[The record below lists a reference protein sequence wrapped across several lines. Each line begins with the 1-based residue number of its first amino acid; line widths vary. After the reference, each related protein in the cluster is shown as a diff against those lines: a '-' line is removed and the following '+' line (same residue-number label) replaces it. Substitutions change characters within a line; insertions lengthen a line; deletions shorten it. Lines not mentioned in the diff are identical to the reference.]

1 MIDSGDCMSN
11 TLRIPKNPYGSS
23 PRKLLEDRN
32 ISLKAKGI
40 YAFME
45 SKIDGW
51 NFSASSMA
59 SQLKESR
66 KTILVAM
73 QELKAN
79 GWLTYHKNRDGS
91 GVYEL
96 IGNYVTSP
104 QPENDTMLFQ
114 SHSPKS
120 TRCKNDTVSK
130 TDCINKKDYFNKNNL
145 SNKNN
150 KHIQRRLNEIENF
163 KPNATSLE
171 RLKMVDGCESLN
183 DKGLELLV
191 SDFKDR
197 MKERKSEWKDIH
209 AQFRSYV
216 TQGWIKPKKLK
227 KGTVDSNTSI
237 EKQLLQ
243 MKISQD
249 KQRRLE

>member
-1 MIDSGDCMSN
+1 MIDSEDCMSN
-11 TLRIPKNPYGSS
+11 TLRKPKNPYGSS

-45 SKIDGW
+45 CKIDGW
-51 NFSASSMA
+51 NFTASSMA

-96 IGNYVTSP
+96 IGNYVISP
-104 QPENDTMLFQ
+104 KSENDTMALQ
-114 SHSPKS
+114 SQNPKT
-120 TRCKNDTVSK
+120 TRCRNGTVSK
-130 TDCINKKDYFNKNNL
+130 RDCINKKDYSNKKDYP
-145 SNKNN
+145 NKNN
-150 KHIQRRLNEIENF
+150 KHTQRQPDEIENF
-163 KPNATSLE
+163 KPNATSLD
-171 RLKMVDGCESLN
+171 RLKVFDGCESLN
-183 DKGLELLV
+183 DKELELLV
-191 SDFKDR
+191 SDFRDR
-197 MKERKSEWKDIH
+197 MKERKSDWKDIQ

-227 KGTVDSNTSI
+227 KGTVDSKTSI

-243 MKISQD
+243 MKISED

>member
-1 MIDSGDCMSN
+1 MSN
-11 TLRIPKNPYGSS
+11 TLRNPKNPYGSS
-23 PRKLLEDRN
+23 PRKLLEDKN

-45 SKIDGW
+45 CKIDGW
-51 NFSASSMA
+51 NFTASSMA

-91 GVYEL
+91 GVYVL

-104 QPENDTMLFQ
+104 QPENDTMLLQ

-120 TRCKNDTVSK
+120 TRCKNDTVPK
-130 TDCINKKDYFNKNNL
+130 TDCINKKDYSNKNNL

-150 KHIQRRLNEIENF
+150 KHIQRQLNEIENF

-183 DKGLELLV
+183 DKELELLV

-197 MKERKSEWKDIH
+197 MKERKSDWKDIQ

-227 KGTVDSNTSI
+227 KGTVDSKTSI

-243 MKISQD
+243 MKISED

>member
-1 MIDSGDCMSN
+1 MSN
-11 TLRIPKNPYGSS
+11 TLRKPKNPYGSS
-23 PRKLLEDRN
+23 PRKLLEDKN

-45 SKIDGW
+45 CKIDGW
-51 NFSASSMA
+51 NFTASSMA

-104 QPENDTMLFQ
+104 QPENDTMLLQ
-114 SHSPKS
+114 NHSPKS

-130 TDCINKKDYFNKNNL
+130 TDCINKKDYSNKNNL

-183 DKGLELLV
+183 DKELELLV
-191 SDFKDR
+191 SDFRDR
-197 MKERKSEWKDIH
+197 MKERKSDWKDIQ
-209 AQFRSYV
+209 AQFRSYA

-227 KGTVDSNTSI
+227 KGTVDSKTSI

-243 MKISQD
+243 MKINQN
-249 KQRRLE
+249 KQRTLE

>member
-1 MIDSGDCMSN
+1 MIDSEDYMSN
-11 TLRIPKNPYGSS
+11 TLRKHKNPYGSS
-23 PRKLLEDRN
+23 PRKLLEDKN

-45 SKIDGW
+45 CKIDGW
-51 NFSASSMA
+51 NFTASSMA

-91 GVYEL
+91 GVYLL

-104 QPENDTMLFQ
+104 QPENDTMLLQ

-120 TRCKNDTVSK
+120 TRCKNDTVPK
-130 TDCINKKDYFNKNNL
+130 TDCINKKDYSNKNNL

-150 KHIQRRLNEIENF
+150 KHIQRQLNEIENF

-183 DKGLELLV
+183 DKELELLV

-197 MKERKSEWKDIH
+197 MKERKSDWKDIQ

-227 KGTVDSNTSI
+227 KGTVDSKTSI

>member
-1 MIDSGDCMSN
+1 MSN
-11 TLRIPKNPYGSS
+11 TLRKPKNPYGSS
-23 PRKLLEDRN
+23 PRKLLEDKN

-45 SKIDGW
+45 CKIDGW
-51 NFSASSMA
+51 NFTASSMA

-73 QELKAN
+73 QELKTN

-104 QPENDTMLFQ
+104 QPENDTMLLQ

-183 DKGLELLV
+183 DKELELLV

-197 MKERKSEWKDIH
+197 MKERKSDWKDIQ

-227 KGTVDSNTSI
+227 KGTVDSKTSI

>member
-1 MIDSGDCMSN
+1 MSN
-11 TLRIPKNPYGSS
+11 TLRKPKNPYGSS
-23 PRKLLEDRN
+23 PRKLLEDKN

-45 SKIDGW
+45 CKIDGW
-51 NFSASSMA
+51 NFTASSMA

-104 QPENDTMLFQ
+104 QPENDTMLLQ

-120 TRCKNDTVSK
+120 TRCKNDTVPK
-130 TDCINKKDYFNKNNL
+130 TDCINKKDYSNKNNL

-150 KHIQRRLNEIENF
+150 KHIQRQLNEIENF

-183 DKGLELLV
+183 DKELELLV

-197 MKERKSEWKDIH
+197 MKERKSDWKDIQ

-227 KGTVDSNTSI
+227 KGTVDSKTSI

-243 MKISQD
+243 MKISED

>member
-1 MIDSGDCMSN
+1 MSK
-11 TLRIPKNPYGSS
+11 TLRNKKNPYGSC
-23 PRKLLEDRN
+23 PRKLLEDKN
-32 ISLKAKGI
+32 ISLKAKAL

-45 SKIDGW
+45 CKPDGW
-51 NFSASSMA
+51 NFTASSMA

-66 KTILVAM
+66 KTILIAM
-73 QELKAN
+73 EELKAS
-79 GWLTYHKNRDGS
+79 GWMIYHKKIGGS

-96 IGNYVTSP
+96 IGNYVLSP
-104 QPENDTMLFQ
+104 KSENDTMVLQ
-114 SHSPKS
+114 SPSPKT
-120 TRCKNDTVSK
+120 TRCRNDTVSK
-130 TDCINKKDYFNKNNL
+130 RDCINKKDYSNKNNYF
-145 SNKNN
+145 NKNN
-150 KHIQRRLNEIENF
+150 KHTQRQPDEIENF
-163 KPNATSLE
+163 KPNQTSLD

-183 DKGLELLV
+183 VKELELLV
-191 SDFKDR
+191 SDFRDR
-197 MKERKSEWKDIH
+197 MKERKSDWKDIQ

-227 KGTVDSNTSI
+227 KGTVDSKTSI

>member
-1 MIDSGDCMSN
+1 MSN
-11 TLRIPKNPYGSS
+11 TLRKPKNPYGSS
-23 PRKLLEDRN
+23 PRKLLEDKN

-45 SKIDGW
+45 CKIDGW
-51 NFSASSMA
+51 NFTASSMA

-73 QELKAN
+73 QELKAT

-104 QPENDTMLFQ
+104 QPENDTMLLQ

-120 TRCKNDTVSK
+120 TRCKNHTVPK
-130 TDCINKKDYFNKNNL
+130 TDCINKKDYSNKNNL

-150 KHIQRRLNEIENF
+150 KHKQRQLNEIENF

-183 DKGLELLV
+183 DKELELLV

-197 MKERKSEWKDIH
+197 MKERKSDWKDIQ

-216 TQGWIKPKKLK
+216 TQGWIKPKKIK
-227 KGTVDSNTSI
+227 KGTVDSKTSI

-243 MKISQD
+243 MKISED

>member
-1 MIDSGDCMSN
+1 MSN
-11 TLRIPKNPYGSS
+11 TLRKPKNPYGSS
-23 PRKLLEDRN
+23 PRKLLEDKN

-45 SKIDGW
+45 CKIDGW
-51 NFSASSMA
+51 NFTASSMA

-91 GVYEL
+91 GVYLL
-96 IGNYVTSP
+96 IGNYVISP
-104 QPENDTMLFQ
+104 QPENDTMLLQ

-120 TRCKNDTVSK
+120 TRCKNDTVPK
-130 TDCINKKDYFNKNNL
+130 TDCINKKDYSNKNNL

-150 KHIQRRLNEIENF
+150 KHTQRQLNEIENF

-183 DKGLELLV
+183 DKELELLV

-197 MKERKSEWKDIH
+197 MKERKSDWKDIQ

-216 TQGWIKPKKLK
+216 TQGWIKPKKIK
-227 KGTVDSNTSI
+227 KGTVDSKTSI

>member
-1 MIDSGDCMSN
+1 MSN
-11 TLRIPKNPYGSS
+11 TLRKPKNPYGSS

-45 SKIDGW
+45 CKIDGW
-51 NFSASSMA
+51 NFTASSMA

-104 QPENDTMLFQ
+104 QPENDTMLLQ
-114 SHSPKS
+114 NHSPKS
-120 TRCKNDTVSK
+120 TRCKNHTVPK
-130 TDCINKKDYFNKNNL
+130 TDCINKKDYSNKNNL

-150 KHIQRRLNEIENF
+150 KHIQRQLNEIENF

-183 DKGLELLV
+183 DKELELLV

-197 MKERKSEWKDIH
+197 MKERKSDWKDIQ

-227 KGTVDSNTSI
+227 KGTVDSKTSI

>member
-1 MIDSGDCMSN
+1 MSN
-11 TLRIPKNPYGSS
+11 TLRKPKNPYGSS

-45 SKIDGW
+45 CKIDGW
-51 NFSASSMA
+51 NFTASSMA

-96 IGNYVTSP
+96 IGNYVTSS
-104 QPENDTMLFQ
+104 QPENDTMLLQ

-120 TRCKNDTVSK
+120 TRCKNHTVSK
-130 TDCINKKDYFNKNNL
+130 TDCINKKDYSNKNNL

-150 KHIQRRLNEIENF
+150 KYIQRRLNEIENF

-183 DKGLELLV
+183 DKELELLV

-197 MKERKSEWKDIH
+197 MKERKSHWKDIQ

-227 KGTVDSNTSI
+227 KGTVDSKTSI

>member
-1 MIDSGDCMSN
+1 MSK
-11 TLRIPKNPYGSS
+11 TLRNPKNPYGSC
-23 PRKLLEDRN
+23 PRKLLEDKN
-32 ISLKAKGI
+32 ISLKAKAL

-45 SKIDGW
+45 CKPDGW
-51 NFSASSMA
+51 NFTASSMA

-66 KTILVAM
+66 KTILIAM
-73 QELKAN
+73 EELKAS
-79 GWLTYHKNRDGS
+79 GWMIYHKKIGGS

-96 IGNYVTSP
+96 IGNYVISP
-104 QPENDTMLFQ
+104 KSENDTMVLQ
-114 SHSPKS
+114 SQSPKM
-120 TRCKNDTVSK
+120 TRCRNDMVSK
-130 TDCINKKDYFNKNNL
+130 RDCINKKDY

-150 KHIQRRLNEIENF
+150 KHTQRQPDEIENF

-183 DKGLELLV
+183 DKELELLV

-197 MKERKSEWKDIH
+197 MKERKSDWKDIQ

-227 KGTVDSNTSI
+227 KGTVDSKTSI

>member
-1 MIDSGDCMSN
+1 MSN
-11 TLRIPKNPYGSS
+11 TLRKPKNPYGSS
-23 PRKLLEDRN
+23 PRKLLEDKK

-45 SKIDGW
+45 CKIDGW
-51 NFSASSMA
+51 NFTASSMA

-104 QPENDTMLFQ
+104 QLENDTMLLQ

-120 TRCKNDTVSK
+120 TRCKNHTVPK
-130 TDCINKKDYFNKNNL
+130 TDCINKKDYSNKNNL

-150 KHIQRRLNEIENF
+150 KHIQRQLNEIENF

-183 DKGLELLV
+183 DKELELLV

-197 MKERKSEWKDIH
+197 MKERKSEWKDIQ

-227 KGTVDSNTSI
+227 KGTVDSKTSI

>member
-1 MIDSGDCMSN
+1 MSN
-11 TLRIPKNPYGSS
+11 TLRKPKNPYGSS
-23 PRKLLEDRN
+23 PRKLLEDKN

-45 SKIDGW
+45 CKIDGW
-51 NFSASSMA
+51 NFTASSMA

-104 QPENDTMLFQ
+104 QPENDTMLLQ

-120 TRCKNDTVSK
+120 TQCKNHTVPK
-130 TDCINKKDYFNKNNL
+130 TDCINKKDYSNKNNL

-150 KHIQRRLNEIENF
+150 KHIQRQLNEIENF

-183 DKGLELLV
+183 DKELELLV

-197 MKERKSEWKDIH
+197 MKERKSDWKDIQ

-227 KGTVDSNTSI
+227 KGTVDSKTSI

>member
-1 MIDSGDCMSN
+1 MSN
-11 TLRIPKNPYGSS
+11 TLRKPKNPYGSS

-45 SKIDGW
+45 CKIDGW
-51 NFSASSMA
+51 NFTASSMA

-104 QPENDTMLFQ
+104 QPENDTMLLQ
-114 SHSPKS
+114 NHSPKS

-130 TDCINKKDYFNKNNL
+130 TDCINKKDYSNKNNL

-150 KHIQRRLNEIENF
+150 KHIQRQLNEIENF

-183 DKGLELLV
+183 DKELELLV

-197 MKERKSEWKDIH
+197 MKERKSHWKDIQ

-227 KGTVDSNTSI
+227 KGTVDSKTSI

-243 MKISQD
+243 MKINQN
-249 KQRRLE
+249 KQRH

>member
-1 MIDSGDCMSN
+1 MSN
-11 TLRIPKNPYGSS
+11 TLRKPKNPYGSS
-23 PRKLLEDRN
+23 PRKLLEDKN

-45 SKIDGW
+45 CKIDGW
-51 NFSASSMA
+51 NFTASSMA

-104 QPENDTMLFQ
+104 QPENDTMLLQ

-130 TDCINKKDYFNKNNL
+130 TDCINKKDYSNKNNL

-183 DKGLELLV
+183 DKELELLV

-197 MKERKSEWKDIH
+197 MKERKSEWKDIQ

-227 KGTVDSNTSI
+227 KGTVDSKTSI

>member
-1 MIDSGDCMSN
+1 MSN
-11 TLRIPKNPYGSS
+11 TLRKPKNPYGSS

-45 SKIDGW
+45 CKIDGW
-51 NFSASSMA
+51 NFTASSMA

-130 TDCINKKDYFNKNNL
+130 TDCINKKDYSNKNNL

-150 KHIQRRLNEIENF
+150 KHKQRQLNEIENF

-183 DKGLELLV
+183 DKELELLV

-197 MKERKSEWKDIH
+197 MKERKSDWKDIQ

-227 KGTVDSNTSI
+227 KGTVDSKTSI

>member
-1 MIDSGDCMSN
+1 MSK
-11 TLRIPKNPYGSS
+11 TLRNKKNPYGSC
-23 PRKLLEDRN
+23 PRKLLEDKN
-32 ISLKAKGI
+32 ISLKAKAL

-45 SKIDGW
+45 CKIDGW
-51 NFSASSMA
+51 NFTASSMA

-66 KTILVAM
+66 KTILTAM
-73 QELKAN
+73 EELKAS
-79 GWLTYHKNRDGS
+79 GWMIYHKKIGGS

-96 IGNYVTSP
+96 IGNYVLSP
-104 QPENDTMLFQ
+104 KSENDTMVLQ
-114 SHSPKS
+114 SQSPKT
-120 TRCKNDTVSK
+120 TRCRNDTVSK
-130 TDCINKKDYFNKNNL
+130 RDCINKKDY

-150 KHIQRRLNEIENF
+150 KHIQRHPDEIENF
-163 KPNATSLE
+163 KPNQTSLE

-183 DKGLELLV
+183 DKELELLV
-191 SDFKDR
+191 SDFRDR
-197 MKERKSEWKDIH
+197 MKERKSDWKDIQ

-227 KGTVDSNTSI
+227 KGTVDSKTSI

>member
-1 MIDSGDCMSN
+1 MSN
-11 TLRIPKNPYGSS
+11 TLRKPKNPYGSS

-45 SKIDGW
+45 CKIDGW
-51 NFSASSMA
+51 NFTASSMA

-91 GVYEL
+91 GVYLL

-104 QPENDTMLFQ
+104 QPENDTMLLQ

-120 TRCKNDTVSK
+120 TRCKNDTVPK
-130 TDCINKKDYFNKNNL
+130 TDCINKKDYSNKNNL

-150 KHIQRRLNEIENF
+150 KHIQRQLNEIENF

-183 DKGLELLV
+183 DKELELLV

-197 MKERKSEWKDIH
+197 MKERKSDWKDIQ

-227 KGTVDSNTSI
+227 KGTVDSKTSI

-243 MKISQD
+243 MKISED

>member
-1 MIDSGDCMSN
+1 MSN
-11 TLRIPKNPYGSS
+11 TLRKPKNPYGSS

-45 SKIDGW
+45 CKIDGW
-51 NFSASSMA
+51 NFTASSMA

-104 QPENDTMLFQ
+104 QPENDTMLLQ

-120 TRCKNDTVSK
+120 TRCKNHTVPK
-130 TDCINKKDYFNKNNL
+130 TDCINKKDYSNKNNL

-183 DKGLELLV
+183 DKELELLV

-197 MKERKSEWKDIH
+197 MKERKSDWKDIQ

-216 TQGWIKPKKLK
+216 TQGWIKPKKIK
-227 KGTVDSNTSI
+227 KGTVDSKTSI

-243 MKISQD
+243 MKISED

>member
-1 MIDSGDCMSN
+1 MSN
-11 TLRIPKNPYGSS
+11 TLRKPKNPYGSS
-23 PRKLLEDRN
+23 PRKLLEDKN
-32 ISLKAKGI
+32 ISLKAKGL

-45 SKIDGW
+45 CKIDGW
-51 NFSASSMA
+51 NFTASSMA

-79 GWLTYHKNRDGS
+79 SWLTYHKNRDGS

-104 QPENDTMLFQ
+104 QPENDTMLLQ

-130 TDCINKKDYFNKNNL
+130 TDCINKKDYSNKNNL

-183 DKGLELLV
+183 DKELELLV

-197 MKERKSEWKDIH
+197 MKERKSDWKDIQ
-209 AQFRSYV
+209 AQFRSYT

-227 KGTVDSNTSI
+227 KGTVDSKTSI

-243 MKISQD
+243 MKINQN
-249 KQRRLE
+249 KQRTLE

>member
-1 MIDSGDCMSN
+1 MSN
-11 TLRIPKNPYGSS
+11 TLRKPKNPYGSS
-23 PRKLLEDRN
+23 PRKLLEDKN

-45 SKIDGW
+45 CKINGW
-51 NFSASSMA
+51 NFTASSMA

-120 TRCKNDTVSK
+120 TRCKKDTVSK
-130 TDCINKKDYFNKNNL
+130 TDCINKKDYSNKNNL

-183 DKGLELLV
+183 DKELELLV

-197 MKERKSEWKDIH
+197 MKERKSEWKDIQ

-227 KGTVDSNTSI
+227 KGTVDSKTSI

-243 MKISQD
+243 MKINQN
-249 KQRRLE
+249 KQRTLE

>member
-45 SKIDGW
+45 CKIDGW
-51 NFSASSMA
+51 NFTASSMA

-104 QPENDTMLFQ
+104 QPENDTMLLKN
-114 SHSPKS
+114 HSPKS
-120 TRCKNDTVSK
+120 TRCKNHTVPK
-130 TDCINKKDYFNKNNL
+130 TDCINKKDYSNKNNL
-145 SNKNN
+145 SNKSN
-150 KHIQRRLNEIENF
+150 KHKQRQLNEIENF

-183 DKGLELLV
+183 DKELELLV

-197 MKERKSEWKDIH
+197 MKERKSDWKDIQ

-227 KGTVDSNTSI
+227 KGTVDSKTSI
-237 EKQLLQ
+237 EKQLLK

>member
-1 MIDSGDCMSN
+1 MIDSGSCMSN
-11 TLRIPKNPYGSS
+11 TLRNPKNPYGSS

-45 SKIDGW
+45 CKIDGW
-51 NFSASSMA
+51 NFTASSMA

-79 GWLTYHKNRDGS
+79 GWMTYHKNRDGS

-104 QPENDTMLFQ
+104 ESENDTMVLQ

-120 TRCKNDTVSK
+120 TRCKNDTVQK
-130 TDCINKKDYFNKNNL
+130 TDCINKKDYSNKNNL

-150 KHIQRRLNEIENF
+150 KHKQRQLNEIENF

-183 DKGLELLV
+183 DKELELLV

-197 MKERKSEWKDIH
+197 MKERKSDWKDIQ

-216 TQGWIKPKKLK
+216 TQGWIKPKKIK
-227 KGTVDSNTSI
+227 KGTVDSKTSI

-243 MKISQD
+243 MKISED

>member
-1 MIDSGDCMSN
+1 
-11 TLRIPKNPYGSS
+11 
-23 PRKLLEDRN
+23 
-32 ISLKAKGI
+32 
-40 YAFME
+40 
-45 SKIDGW
+45 
-51 NFSASSMA
+51 MA

-79 GWLTYHKNRDGS
+79 GWMTYHKNRDGS

-104 QPENDTMLFQ
+104 QPENDTMLLQ

-120 TRCKNDTVSK
+120 TRCKNHTVPK
-130 TDCINKKDYFNKNNL
+130 TDCINKKDYSNKNNL

-150 KHIQRRLNEIENF
+150 KHKQRQLNEIENF
-163 KPNATSLE
+163 KPNIKSAE

-183 DKGLELLV
+183 DKELELLV

-197 MKERKSEWKDIH
+197 MKERKSDWKDIQ

-227 KGTVDSNTSI
+227 KGTIDSKTSI
-237 EKQLLQ
+237 EKQLLK

>member
-1 MIDSGDCMSN
+1 MIDSGNCMSN
-11 TLRIPKNPYGSS
+11 TLRKPKNPYGSS
-23 PRKLLEDRN
+23 PRKLLEDKN

-45 SKIDGW
+45 CKIDGW
-51 NFSASSMA
+51 NFTASSMA

-91 GVYEL
+91 GVYVL

-104 QPENDTMLFQ
+104 QPENDTMLLQ

-120 TRCKNDTVSK
+120 TRCKNDTVPK
-130 TDCINKKDYFNKNNL
+130 TDCINKKDYSNKNNL

-150 KHIQRRLNEIENF
+150 KHIQRQLNEIENF

-183 DKGLELLV
+183 DKELELLV

-197 MKERKSEWKDIH
+197 MKERKSDWKDIQ

-227 KGTVDSNTSI
+227 KGTVTGKSSI
-237 EKQLLQ
+237 NKKRLLMQIEQEKQW
-243 MKISQD
+243 
-249 KQRRLE
+249 RLE

>member
-1 MIDSGDCMSN
+1 MSK
-11 TLRIPKNPYGSS
+11 TLRNKKNPYGSC
-23 PRKLLEDRN
+23 PRKLLEDKN
-32 ISLKAKGI
+32 ISLKAKAL

-45 SKIDGW
+45 CKIDGW
-51 NFSASSMA
+51 NFTASSMA

-66 KTILVAM
+66 KTILTAM
-73 QELKAN
+73 EELKAS
-79 GWLTYHKNRDGS
+79 GWMTYHKKIGGS

-96 IGNYVTSP
+96 IGNYVISP
-104 QPENDTMLFQ
+104 KSENDTMVLQ
-114 SHSPKS
+114 SQSPKM
-120 TRCKNDTVSK
+120 TRCRNDTVSK
-130 TDCINKKDYFNKNNL
+130 RDCINKKDYSNKNNL

-150 KHIQRRLNEIENF
+150 KHTQRQPDEIENF

-183 DKGLELLV
+183 DKELELLV

-197 MKERKSEWKDIH
+197 MKERKSDWKDIQ

-227 KGTVDSNTSI
+227 KGTVDSKTSI

>member
-1 MIDSGDCMSN
+1 MSN
-11 TLRIPKNPYGSS
+11 TLRKPKNPYGSS

-45 SKIDGW
+45 CKIDGW
-51 NFSASSMA
+51 NFTASSMA

-91 GVYEL
+91 GVYVL

-104 QPENDTMLFQ
+104 QPENDTMLLQ

-120 TRCKNDTVSK
+120 TRCKNHTVPK
-130 TDCINKKDYFNKNNL
+130 TDCINKKDYSNKNNL

-150 KHIQRRLNEIENF
+150 KHIQRQLNEIENF

-183 DKGLELLV
+183 DKELELLV

-197 MKERKSEWKDIH
+197 MKERKSDWKDIQ

-227 KGTVDSNTSI
+227 KGTVDSKTSI

-243 MKISQD
+243 MKISED

>member
-1 MIDSGDCMSN
+1 MSN
-11 TLRIPKNPYGSS
+11 TLRKPKNPYGSS
-23 PRKLLEDRN
+23 PRKLLEDKN

-45 SKIDGW
+45 CKIDGW
-51 NFSASSMA
+51 NFTASSMA

-96 IGNYVTSP
+96 IGNYVTSL
-104 QPENDTMLFQ
+104 QPENNTMLLQ

-120 TRCKNDTVSK
+120 TRCKNHTVSK
-130 TDCINKKDYFNKNNL
+130 TDCINKKDYSNKNNL

-183 DKGLELLV
+183 DKELELLV

-197 MKERKSEWKDIH
+197 MKERKSHWKDIQ

-227 KGTVDSNTSI
+227 KGTVDSKTSI

-243 MKISQD
+243 MKINQN
-249 KQRRLE
+249 KQRTLE